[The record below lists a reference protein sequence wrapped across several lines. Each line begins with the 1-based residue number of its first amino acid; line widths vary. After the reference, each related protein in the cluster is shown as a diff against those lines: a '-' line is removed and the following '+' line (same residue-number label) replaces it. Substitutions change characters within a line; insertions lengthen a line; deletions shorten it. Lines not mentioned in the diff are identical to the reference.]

1 MKTGK
6 EIMPSV
12 SENKPL
18 ISVVVPVYNVQMYLD
33 RCVHSLVG
41 QTYENIEIL
50 LIDDG
55 STDNS
60 PCMCDRWAQQDGRI
74 RVVHKQNAGLG
85 MARNSGLEIAVG
97 QYAMFVDSDDYI
109 VPFAV
114 EHAYEQ
120 MRKTQAQVVCYG
132 FAEVDSAGNEIV
144 CIAPSPV
151 QTVFDGN
158 EVQQHLL
165 PALIFPDVVEDGGDW
180 HLALSA
186 CFMLFSMELI
196 RRANWRF
203 VSEREIISEDTYSLL
218 KLYKHVQKAVVLP
231 ESLYYYCENQAS
243 LSHAYRSD
251 RYEKNRI
258 FYDRCAE
265 LCEEMGYGERV
276 RRRIA
281 GPYVS
286 NTVAALKQTALAIE
300 NPAERYRALRAEMRH
315 PHWQKVLHE
324 MNLRGEKKAR
334 RLLLTLMKGH
344 MYAPGYALICL
355 KAGVWTKKG
364 EK

>member
-1 MKTGK
+1 M
-6 EIMPSV
+6 MNDLVSV
-12 SENKPL
+12 
-18 ISVVVPVYNVQMYLD
+18 IVPVYNVEKYLD
-33 RCVHSLVG
+33 RCVQSLVG

-55 STDNS
+55 SADQS
-60 PCMCDRWAQQDGRI
+60 ASMCDMWAQKDARI
-74 RVVHKQNAGLG
+74 RVVHKANAGLG
-85 MARNSGLEIAVG
+85 MARNTGLEHAAGAYVT
-97 QYAMFVDSDDYI
+97 FVDSDDY
-109 VPFAV
+109 VAPDTV
-114 EHAYEQ
+114 EKAL
-120 MRKTQAQVVCYG
+120 RAIRAADAQVVCYG
-132 FAEVDSAGNEIV
+132 FVQMDRAGRETARIV
-144 CIAPSPV
+144 PCAPQAVFVGEDV
-151 QTVFDGN
+151 Q
-158 EVQQHLL
+158 ERLL
-165 PALIFPDVVEDGGDW
+165 SFLLAPDMTEGGDW
-180 HLALSA
+180 QLPMSA
-186 CFMLFSMELI
+186 SAMLFSMELI

-218 KLYKHVQKAVVLP
+218 KLYKHVQKAAVLP

-276 RRRIA
+276 RRRIV

-315 PHWQKVLHE
+315 PHWQKVLRE

-344 MYAPGYALICL
+344 MYAPCYALICL

>member
-1 MKTGK
+1 MMN
-6 EIMPSV
+6 ELVSV
-12 SENKPL
+12 
-18 ISVVVPVYNVQMYLD
+18 IVPVFNVEKYLD
-33 RCVHSLVG
+33 RCVQSLVG
-41 QTYENIEIL
+41 QTYKNIEIL

-55 STDNS
+55 SADQS
-60 PCMCDRWAQQDGRI
+60 ARMCDMWAQKDERI
-74 RVVHKQNAGLG
+74 RVVHKANAGLG
-85 MARNSGLEIAVG
+85 MARNTGLEHAAGAYVT
-97 QYAMFVDSDDYI
+97 FVDSDDY
-109 VPFAV
+109 VALDTV
-114 EHAYEQ
+114 EKALRAIHAAD
-120 MRKTQAQVVCYG
+120 AQVVCYG
-132 FAEVDSAGNEIV
+132 FVQMDRTGRETARIVPCAPQAAFAGADVQERLLSFLL
-144 CIAPSPV
+144 APDM
-151 QTVFDGN
+151 T
-158 EVQQHLL
+158 E
-165 PALIFPDVVEDGGDW
+165 GGDW
-180 HLALSA
+180 QLPMSA
-186 CFMLFSMELI
+186 SAMLFSMELV

-218 KLYKHVQKAVVLP
+218 KLYKHVQKAAVLP

-243 LSHAYRSD
+243 LSHAYRPD

-286 NTVAALKQTALAIE
+286 NTVAALKQTALALE
-300 NPAERYRALRAEMRH
+300 NPAERYRALREEMRH
-315 PHWQKVLHE
+315 PHWQKVLRE

-344 MYAPGYALICL
+344 MYAPCYALICL

-364 EK
+364 E